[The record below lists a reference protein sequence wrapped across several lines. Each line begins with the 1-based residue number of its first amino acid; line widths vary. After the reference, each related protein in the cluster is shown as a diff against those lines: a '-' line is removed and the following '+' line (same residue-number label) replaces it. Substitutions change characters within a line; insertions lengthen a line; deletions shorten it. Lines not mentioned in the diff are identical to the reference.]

1 MPAPPNFTEQEWDD
15 LCERRR
21 DHLRRSVSA
30 TRNATGYRNERER
43 LARQLSK
50 LDEGSENDPA
60 AMMPD
65 YSDERAVLQEQYTE
79 ACHGVDIAEGEVRAL
94 TRIAADIEMD
104 MNGSVGTV
112 GLLLP
117 IFSE

>member
-1 MPAPPNFTEQEWDD
+1 MPAPSNFTEQEWDD

-30 TRNATGYRNERER
+30 TRNATGYRNERDR

-50 LDEGSENDPA
+50 LDEEYGNGPTTV
-60 AMMPD
+60 MPD
-65 YSDERAVLQEQYTE
+65 CSDERAVLQEQYTN
-79 ACHGVDIAEGEVRAL
+79 ACHGAEVADGEVRAL
-94 TRIAADIEMD
+94 TRIAADIEID

-112 GLLLP
+112 ALLLP
-117 IFSE
+117 VFS